1 LLESL
6 GPCLDRFEDGASA
19 DLVAQAGRLEVF
31 DDRLLSSLLFYLVD
45 G

>member
-6 GPCLDRFEDGASA
+6 GASLDRFEHGASA
-19 DLVAQAGRLEVF
+19 DLVAQAGRFEVF
-31 DDRLLSSLLFYLVD
+31 DHRPLSSLLFYLVD